1 MVQFVFNVMFLE
13 KFYVI
18 FQVIIMRRQVKE
30 VRDIVQ
36 KQKVEIEN
44 FRIKFNMFVLK
55 FTGIEK
61 VLSEVLRDFK
71 QEKDKF
77 MKMFVEWNKKIRN
90 FELQFKESSVK
101 VES

>member
-1 MVQFVFNVMFLE
+1 
-13 KFYVI
+13 
-18 FQVIIMRRQVKE
+18 MRRQVKE

-61 VLSEVLRDFK
+61 VLLEVLRDFK

>member
-1 MVQFVFNVMFLE
+1 
-13 KFYVI
+13 
-18 FQVIIMRRQVKE
+18 MRRQVKE

-77 MKMFVEWNKKIRN
+77 MKMLVEWNKKICN

>member
-1 MVQFVFNVMFLE
+1 M
-13 KFYVI
+13 
-18 FQVIIMRRQVKE
+18 MRRQVKE

>member
-1 MVQFVFNVMFLE
+1 
-13 KFYVI
+13 
-18 FQVIIMRRQVKE
+18 MRRQVKE

-77 MKMFVEWNKKIRN
+77 MKMLVEWNKKIRN

>member
-1 MVQFVFNVMFLE
+1 
-13 KFYVI
+13 
-18 FQVIIMRRQVKE
+18 MRRQVKE

-61 VLSEVLRDFK
+61 VLLEVLRDFK

-77 MKMFVEWNKKIRN
+77 MKMLVEWNKKIRN
-90 FELQFKESSVK
+90 FELQFKELSVK

>member
-1 MVQFVFNVMFLE
+1 
-13 KFYVI
+13 
-18 FQVIIMRRQVKE
+18 MRRQVKE

-61 VLSEVLRDFK
+61 VLLEVLRDFK

-90 FELQFKESSVK
+90 FEMQFKELSVK

>member
-1 MVQFVFNVMFLE
+1 
-13 KFYVI
+13 
-18 FQVIIMRRQVKE
+18 MRRQVKE

-61 VLSEVLRDFK
+61 VLLEVLRDFK

-77 MKMFVEWNKKIRN
+77 MKMLVEWNKKIRN

>member
-1 MVQFVFNVMFLE
+1 
-13 KFYVI
+13 
-18 FQVIIMRRQVKE
+18 MRRQVKE

-61 VLSEVLRDFK
+61 VLFEVLRDFK

>member
-1 MVQFVFNVMFLE
+1 MVQFVFDVMFLE
-13 KFYVI
+13 KYFVI

-61 VLSEVLRDFK
+61 VLLEVLRDFK

>member
-1 MVQFVFNVMFLE
+1 
-13 KFYVI
+13 
-18 FQVIIMRRQVKE
+18 MRRQVKE

-61 VLSEVLRDFK
+61 VLFEVLRDFK

-77 MKMFVEWNKKIRN
+77 MKMLVEWNKKIRN

>member
-1 MVQFVFNVMFLE
+1 M
-13 KFYVI
+13 I

>member
-1 MVQFVFNVMFLE
+1 
-13 KFYVI
+13 
-18 FQVIIMRRQVKE
+18 MRRQVKE

-77 MKMFVEWNKKIRN
+77 MKMLVEWNKKIRN
-90 FELQFKESSVK
+90 FELQFKELSVK

>member
-1 MVQFVFNVMFLE
+1 M
-13 KFYVI
+13 I

-61 VLSEVLRDFK
+61 VLLEVLRDFK

>member
-1 MVQFVFNVMFLE
+1 
-13 KFYVI
+13 
-18 FQVIIMRRQVKE
+18 MRRQVKE

-71 QEKDKF
+71 QEKDKY
-77 MKMFVEWNKKIRN
+77 MKMLVEWNKKIRN

>member
-1 MVQFVFNVMFLE
+1 
-13 KFYVI
+13 
-18 FQVIIMRRQVKE
+18 MRRQVKE

-44 FRIKFNMFVLK
+44 FRIKFNMFVFK

-77 MKMFVEWNKKIRN
+77 MKMLVEWNKKIRN

>member
-1 MVQFVFNVMFLE
+1 
-13 KFYVI
+13 
-18 FQVIIMRRQVKE
+18 MRRQVKE

-90 FELQFKESSVK
+90 FELQFKELSVK

>member
-1 MVQFVFNVMFLE
+1 
-13 KFYVI
+13 
-18 FQVIIMRRQVKE
+18 MRRQVKE